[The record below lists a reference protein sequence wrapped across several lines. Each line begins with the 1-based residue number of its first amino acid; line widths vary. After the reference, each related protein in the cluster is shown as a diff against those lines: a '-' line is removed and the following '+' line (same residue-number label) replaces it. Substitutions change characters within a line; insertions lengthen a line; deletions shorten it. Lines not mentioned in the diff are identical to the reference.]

1 MEPTAS
7 ARAASSL
14 PVRTH
19 RGDTIDLF
27 KPGQASLLMFVP
39 AAFTPVCGSELQELA
54 GLSGLASSLDVRIL
68 VASCDT
74 PATLRAWLADAD
86 GSAGFIGISD
96 HWPHGA
102 LASHFAAF
110 DERTGTAHRRSFAI
124 DAAGSWVQVAASP
137 AGVARA
143 KGDHER
149 GIRFAAS
156 GWNAEH

>member
-1 MEPTAS
+1 MDFEKPQQPAVTGLA
-7 ARAASSL
+7 
-14 PVRTH
+14 RTH
-19 RGDTIDLF
+19 RGDTISVF
-27 KPGQASLLMFVP
+27 EPNQSSLLVFVP
-39 AAFTPVCGSELQELA
+39 AAFTPVCGHEVGELVELA
-54 GLSGLASSLDVRIL
+54 GLASELGVRIL

-86 GSAGFIGISD
+86 GSAGLIGISD

-110 DERTGTAHRRSFAI
+110 DERSGTAHRRSFAI

-149 GIRFAAS
+149 GIRLAAS

>member
-7 ARAASSL
+7 ARAASPF

-19 RGDTIDLF
+19 RGDTISVF
-27 KPGQASLLMFVP
+27 EPNQSSLLVFVP
-39 AAFTPVCGSELQELA
+39 AAFTPVCGHEVGELVELT
-54 GLSGLASSLDVRIL
+54 GLASELGVRIL

-110 DERTGTAHRRSFAI
+110 DERAGTAHRRSFAI

-149 GIRFAAS
+149 GIRLAAS